1 MNCVKRLAQ
10 SQPSVN
16 VNSFYRLSNFFF
28 CVPVSSFSY
37 DYYIFDLGDR
47 PLYRKV
53 SDNQLFKS
61 MMNNL
66 KKKEAEFISTI
77 RRQR

>member
-16 VNSFYRLSNFFF
+16 ANSFYPLSNFFL

-47 PLYRKV
+47 LLYGKV
-53 SDNQLFKS
+53 SDNQLFQL
-61 MMNNL
+61 MMNHL
-66 KKKEAEFISTI
+66 KKKEAEFISTL
-77 RRQR
+77 R